1 MCTSVCLKALGN
13 MTTGALLIH
22 FVFCIA
28 DVIITCITYAFK
40 TRKFWFGHQKE
51 KKKKDI

>member
-1 MCTSVCLKALGN
+1 MYTSVCLKALGS

-28 DVIITCITYAFK
+28 ECNYHLHNLCF
-40 TRKFWFGHQKE
+40 
-51 KKKKDI
+51 